1 MSVVKKTVMA
11 GAAFLIMAAGVLLA
25 GCGTTQAAAGSNI
38 PVTQNTPLSADKMDR
53 TLLCGDS
60 GFCSLTDRIVSGK

>member
-1 MSVVKKTVMA
+1 MVKKTVMA

-38 PVTQNTPLSADKMDR
+38 PVTQNTPLSADFPER
-53 TLLCGDS
+53 RFCVGNGVEDS
-60 GFCSLTDRIVSGK
+60 TAKPTNQEG

>member
-25 GCGTTQAAAGSNI
+25 GCGTTQTTAGSNI

-60 GFCSLTDRIVSGK
+60 GFCRRDGIN